1 MSTMSLYLD
10 DAERI
15 AGPGLGDLS
24 EKLDRIQTAVEALDR
39 RREELE
45 DLVTDLLPAVNG
57 MILQVTHRLDALEK
71 SGALAL
77 LRETAGALETAA
89 GEIDPEEVRALGSGA
104 ANGMRALLALTEPE
118 IAAVAERAVDGIRS
132 ARMGRPPGFRQLLR
146 SAREP
151 RVRRGLG
158 ALLEVLRALGE
169 GVSPAAVWSAPRRVR
184 PARAPSP
191 APAAAVPSRNGASKN
206 GVSKNGASTNGA
218 AGAAPVAGRSAAG
231 AVVEIAGHPV
241 HLDGEGFLADREE
254 WSRDVAESLARE
266 AGIGALTDAH
276 WKVIE
281 FCREDAAQ
289 TGAAP
294 GLRRITQKLGT
305 PPKELY
311 ALFPKGP
318 GILAARLAG
327 LGKPRSCV

>member
-1 MSTMSLYLD
+1 MSLYLD
-10 DAERI
+10 EAERH
-15 AGPGLGDLS
+15 AGPGLAELS

-71 SGALAL
+71 SGVLTL
-77 LRETAGALETAA
+77 MRETTEALQTAA
-89 GEIDPEEVRALGSGA
+89 AEIDPADVRALGSGA
-104 ANGMRALLALTEPE
+104 GNGMRALLALMEPE
-118 IAAVAERAVDGIRS
+118 VAAVAERAVSGIRN
-132 ARMGRPPGFRQLLR
+132 ARTGRPPGFRQLLR

-151 RVRRGLG
+151 RVRRGMG
-158 ALLEVLRALGE
+158 ALFEVLRALGE
-169 GVSPAAVWSAPRRVR
+169 GVSSAAVRSAPRRVR
-184 PARAPSP
+184 PARASSP
-191 APAAAVPSRNGASKN
+191 APAAAAPSPNGSSRNGASRPATPAASPPSPG
-206 GVSKNGASTNGA
+206 GV
-218 AGAAPVAGRSAAG
+218 VELAGR
-231 AVVEIAGHPV
+231 PV
-241 HLDGEGFLADREE
+241 HVDGEGFLVEREA
-254 WSRDVAESLARE
+254 WSREVAEALAHQ
-266 AGIGALTDAH
+266 AGIGELTDAH
-276 WKVIE
+276 WKVID
-281 FCREDAAQ
+281 FCREDAGE